1 MLSGDVPAA
10 RKVIGALLPARR
22 YRGVSSIW
30 RECIPHRTPHG
41 AAHRDRT
48 STYRRSS
55 FGHVPGEA
63 GVANGGLHI
72 RTADVEGLSE

>member
-41 AAHRDRT
+41 GAHRDRPAHT
-48 STYRRSS
+48 VEVPSGMCWARRASQM
-55 FGHVPGEA
+55 
-63 GVANGGLHI
+63 VAFIYEL
-72 RTADVEGLSE
+72 LM